1 MKTFGLIFLDGTKEL
16 ASVVLDDEG
25 NPRIDT
31 IRPYPVPDNW
41 VDPRLVEV
49 VKLEKPEEGE
59 WEPIVVWFEDRVERQ
74 WKQIN
79 NLT

>member
-1 MKTFGLIFLDGTKEL
+1 MKTFGLIFPDGTREL
-16 ASVVLDDEG
+16 SSVVLDDDG

-31 IRPYPVPDNW
+31 IRPYPVPDGW
-41 VDPRLVEV
+41 EDPRLVEV
-49 VKLEKPEEGE
+49 LKIEKPEEGE

-79 NLT
+79 

>member
-1 MKTFGLIFLDGTKEL
+1 MKTYGLIFPDGRKEL

-31 IRPYPVPDNW
+31 IRPYPVPEDW

-49 VKLEKPEEGE
+49 VKIDKPADGE
-59 WEPIVVWFEDRVERQ
+59 WEPIVVWFEDHVERQ
-74 WKQIN
+74 WEPVA
-79 NLT
+79 